1 MLTPEELQAWWREL
15 NARYFEDLLPSIP
28 IVWSPRLTSS
38 AGLFINRVGPRAPLS
53 SYGHPPTP
61 GAISPS
67 QPEPAGTG
75 PFPAGRAP
83 SRDGVSEHRLIRL
96 SIPLLS
102 DQSETEV
109 HSTLAH
115 EMIHQW
121 QYDVRKHRPDHG
133 EDFRRIMAAMT
144 HTGLQITVRHSL
156 TAGVAALCRY
166 TWQCVQCG
174 RLYHRHRRTIRP
186 NRHRCGACT
195 GRLRELPS
203 QIRADPDRHH
213 AA

>member
-15 NARYFEDLLPSIP
+15 NARYFENLLSPIP
-28 IVWSPRLTSS
+28 IVWSRRLTSS

-53 SYGHPPTP
+53 S
-61 GAISPS
+61 S
-67 QPEPAGTG
+67 
-75 PFPAGRAP
+75 AP
-83 SRDGVSEHRLIRL
+83 LSEHRLIRL

-102 DQSETEV
+102 NQTATEV
-109 HSTLAH
+109 HNTLAH

-121 QYDVRKHRPDHG
+121 QYDVRKRRPNHG
-133 EDFRRIMAAMT
+133 DDFRRIMAAMNRD
-144 HTGLQITVRHSL
+144 GLAITVRHSM
-156 TAGVAALCRY
+156 TADVAALSRY
-166 TWQCVQCG
+166 TWQCVRCG
-174 RLYHRHRRTIRP
+174 QLYLRHRRTIRP

-195 GRLRELPS
+195 GRLQELPS

>member
-15 NARYFEDLLPSIP
+15 NARYFADLLPPIP

-38 AGLFINRVGPRAPLS
+38 AGLFINKVGPRAPLLS
-53 SYGHPPTP
+53 SGHPPSP

-102 DQSETEV
+102 NQPTAEV
-109 HSTLAH
+109 HSTLGH

-121 QYDVRKHRPDHG
+121 QYDIRKRRPNHG
-133 EDFRRIMAAMT
+133 DDFRRTMAAMNRD
-144 HTGLQITVRHSL
+144 GLGITVQHSL
-156 TAGVAALCRY
+156 TADVAALSRY
-166 TWQCVQCG
+166 TWQCVRCG
-174 RLYHRHRRTIRP
+174 RLYLRHRRTIRP

-195 GRLRELPS
+195 GRLQELPGRL
-203 QIRADPDRHH
+203 RADPDGHH
-213 AA
+213 AT

>member
-15 NARYFEDLLPSIP
+15 NARYFADLLPPIP

-38 AGLFINRVGPRAPLS
+38 AALFINTVGPRAALLS
-53 SYGHPPTP
+53 SASVP
-61 GAISPS
+61 
-67 QPEPAGTG
+67 
-75 PFPAGRAP
+75 
-83 SRDGVSEHRLIRL
+83 EHRLIRL

-102 DQSETEV
+102 DQPEAEV
-109 HSTLAH
+109 RSTLAH

-121 QYDVRKHRPDHG
+121 QFDIRRRRPDHG
-133 EDFRRIMAAMT
+133 EDFRRTMTAMNQA
-144 HTGLQITVRHSL
+144 GLRITVRHSL
-156 TAGVAALCRY
+156 TADVAALCRY

-195 GRLRELPS
+195 GRLQELPG
-203 QIRADPDRHH
+203 QIKAEPDRHH

>member
-1 MLTPEELQAWWREL
+1 MLTPEQLQAWWREL
-15 NARYFEDLLPSIP
+15 NARHFADVLPPIP
-28 IVWSPRLTSS
+28 IAWSPRLTSS
-38 AGLFINRVGPRAPLS
+38 AGLFINKVGPRAALLAS
-53 SYGHPPTP
+53 AS
-61 GAISPS
+61 
-67 QPEPAGTG
+67 
-75 PFPAGRAP
+75 F
-83 SRDGVSEHRLIRL
+83 SEHRLIRL

-102 DQSETEV
+102 DQPETEV
-109 HSTLAH
+109 LSTLAH

-133 EDFRRIMAAMT
+133 EDFRRIMAAMN
-144 HTGLQITVRHSL
+144 HAGLQITVRHSL

-195 GRLRELPS
+195 GRLQEFPS
-203 QIRADPDRHH
+203 QIRADPNRHH

>member
-1 MLTPEELQAWWREL
+1 MLTPEQLQAWWREL
-15 NARYFEDLLPSIP
+15 NARFFRDPLPPIP
-28 IVWSPRLTSS
+28 IVWSSRLTAS
-38 AGLFINRVGPRAPLS
+38 AGLFINKVGPRAALLS
-53 SYGHPPTP
+53 
-61 GAISPS
+61 
-67 QPEPAGTG
+67 PAS
-75 PFPAGRAP
+75 F
-83 SRDGVSEHRLIRL
+83 SEHRLIRL

-102 DQSETEV
+102 DQPETEV
-109 HSTLAH
+109 QSTLAH

-133 EDFRRIMAAMT
+133 EDFRRIMAVMNHA
-144 HTGLQITVRHSL
+144 GLQITVRHSL
-156 TAGVAALCRY
+156 TPGVAALCRY

-195 GRLRELPS
+195 GRLQELPS

>member
-15 NARYFEDLLPSIP
+15 NARYFENLLSPIP
-28 IVWSPRLTSS
+28 IVWSRRLTSS

-53 SYGHPPTP
+53 SSGHPPSP

-83 SRDGVSEHRLIRL
+83 SRGGVSERRLIRL

-102 DQSETEV
+102 NQPPAEV
-109 HSTLAH
+109 HNTLAH

-121 QYDVRKHRPDHG
+121 QYDVRKRRPNHG
-133 EDFRRIMAAMT
+133 DDFRRTMAAMNRD
-144 HTGLQITVRHSL
+144 GLAITVRHSM
-156 TAGVAALCRY
+156 TADVAALSRY
-166 TWQCVQCG
+166 TWQCVRCG
-174 RLYHRHRRTIRP
+174 QLYLRHRRTIRP

-195 GRLRELPS
+195 GRLQELPS